1 MANKKTERIR
11 LFALGGIGEIGKNMY
26 VAELDDDIIILDGGL
41 MFPDDDML
49 GVDIVI
55 PDMSYLIENRD
66 RIRGV
71 VLSHGHEDN
80 IGAIPYLL
88 KEVNVPV
95 YGSRL
100 TLAFV
105 RDLCR
110 DLKGCP
116 DPQLNEI
123 DSDSKI
129 QIGRSPVTFFHVTH
143 SIPGSLGIC
152 IHTSQGPIVYTGDFK
167 LDPTPIDGR
176 ETELGKLAA
185 LGEKGVLCL
194 LSDSMNAEKPGVSLS
209 ESRVGRSLNEA
220 FYDAPGRMIVSVFS
234 TNITRIQQTLEEAE
248 RTGRKVVPAG
258 GGMRR
263 VIETASNHDYL
274 SFSPDLIVGPEEA
287 GSLEDN
293 RVVILTAGSKGEPL
307 SALSQMAKG
316 THRHIKVKP
325 TDRVIISAAPS
336 PGNEKSIS
344 QTIDLLH
351 RAGADV
357 VYGPNTVHA
366 SGHGSQEELKLML
379 NLIKPRYF
387 IPVHGEYRMQHAHG
401 RLAENCGIPAKS
413 IFLLDRGECVEFEQR
428 RARQTGKVPVGN
440 VLIDGLGIGDV
451 GNIVLRDRRLLSKDG
466 IIVIVVTLNRR
477 SNECIAGPDIISRG
491 FVYVR
496 ESEDLINEAE
506 ALVTKTLAACQEQRI
521 MEWSQIKNSIR
532 DTLGRFLYE
541 KTKRRPMIMP
551 IIMES

>member
-1 MANKKTERIR
+1 MSNKKTERIR

-26 VAELDDDIIILDGGL
+26 AAELDDDIIVMDGGL
-41 MFPDDDML
+41 MYPDDDML

-55 PDMSYLIENRD
+55 PDMSYLFENRD
-66 RIRGV
+66 RIKGII
-71 VLSHGHEDN
+71 LSHGHEDN

-100 TLAFV
+100 TLAFLK
-105 RDLCR
+105 DLCR
-110 DLKGCP
+110 DLKDCP
-116 DPQLNEI
+116 VPDLNEV
-123 DSDSKI
+123 DSTSRI
-129 QIGRSPVTFFHVTH
+129 QVGKAPVTFFHVTH

-152 IHTSQGPIVYTGDFK
+152 LHTSQGPIVYTGDFK
-167 LDPTPIDGR
+167 LDPTPVDGR

-209 ESRVGRSLNEA
+209 ESRVENSLNEA
-220 FYDAPGRMIVSVFS
+220 FYDASGRVIVSVFS
-234 TNITRIQQTLEEAE
+234 TNITRIQQTLDAAE
-248 RTGRKVVPAG
+248 RTGRKVLPAG
-258 GGMRR
+258 GGMKR
-263 VIETASNHDYL
+263 VIETASSHDYL
-274 SFSPDLIVGPEEA
+274 SYHPDMIITPQEA
-287 GSLEDN
+287 GRLEDD
-293 RVVILTAGSKGEPL
+293 RLVVLTSGSKGEPL
-307 SALSQMAKG
+307 GALSQMAKG
-316 THRHIKVKP
+316 THKHIKVKSG
-325 TDRVIISAAPS
+325 DRVIISAAPS
-336 PGNEKSIS
+336 AGNEKSIS
-344 QTIDLLH
+344 GTIDLLH

-357 VYGPNTVHA
+357 VYGPNKVHA
-366 SGHGSQEELKLML
+366 SGHGNQEELKLML
-379 NLIKPRYF
+379 NLIRPRYF
-387 IPVHGEYRMQHAHG
+387 VPVHGEYRMQYAHG
-401 RLAENCGIPAKS
+401 QLAESCGMSGKQ
-413 IFLLDRGECVEFEQR
+413 IFLLDKGECVEFEQR
-428 RARQTGKVPVGN
+428 RARRTGKVPVGN
-440 VLIDGLGIGDV
+440 VLIDGLGVGDV

-477 SNECIAGPDIISRG
+477 SNQCIAGPDIISRG

-506 ALVTKTLAACQEQRI
+506 ALVTRTLEACQEQRI

-532 DTLGRFLYE
+532 DALGRFLYE